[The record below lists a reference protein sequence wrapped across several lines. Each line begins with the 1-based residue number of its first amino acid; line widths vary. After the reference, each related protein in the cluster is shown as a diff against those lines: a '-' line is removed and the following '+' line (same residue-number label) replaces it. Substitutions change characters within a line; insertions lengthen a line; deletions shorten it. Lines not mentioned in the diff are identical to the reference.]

1 MNRTHVPKALTIA
14 GSDSGGGAGIQADL
28 KTFQELGAYGMSAI
42 TAITVQNTLGVHG
55 VYPLPSEAAAE
66 QIQAVGSDLG
76 VDALKTGML
85 FNAETIR
92 LVAEQIRAFG
102 WKNVVVDP
110 VMIAKGGAALLRQDA
125 VQALIEDLLPL
136 ALIITPNIPEAEAL
150 AGMRIRTMEDRKEA
164 ARRIHHQGPRIVVIK
179 GGHDDGMLAREDEK
193 SEGDGE
199 HHIGPKVQR
208 QGQLWSERMDGQSS
222 VSAGNGKVAMAAGTR
237 PDLAQQEGFTGN
249 PTVVD
254 LIYDGTS
261 YTELEGARVHTVHTH
276 GTGCTFSAAITAGLA
291 KGMNP
296 MEAIR
301 HGRSYIQAAI
311 EDGLNLGQ
319 GHGPTNHWAY
329 RCRQEVRQ

>member
-1 MNRTHVPKALTIA
+1 MNKTHVPRALTIA

-42 TAITVQNTLGVHG
+42 TAITVQNTLGVHD

-85 FNAETIR
+85 FSAEIIR

-102 WKNVVVDP
+102 WEKVVVDP
-110 VMIAKGGAALLRQDA
+110 VMIAKGGAALLRNEA

-136 ALIITPNIPEAEAL
+136 ALIITPNIPEAEVL

-164 ARRIHHQGPRIVVIK
+164 ARRIQNLGPRIVVIK
-179 GGHDDGMLAREDEK
+179 GGHDDGMIKQESEENESDRE
-193 SEGDGE
+193 SRLGTV
-199 HHIGPKVQR
+199 VQR
-208 QGQLWSERMDGQSS
+208 QGQLQSQCTYVQKRTSRYAEGAIGTGSAIVQQDGY
-222 VSAGNGKVAMAAGTR
+222 
-237 PDLAQQEGFTGN
+237 PGN
-249 PTVVD
+249 PSVID

-261 YTELEGARVHTVHTH
+261 FTEIRGTRIHTVHTH

-291 KGMNP
+291 KGLDA

-301 HGRSYIQAAI
+301 NGRSFIQAAI